1 MFAVQ
6 VEVNV
11 PSAPRRAPAPRDFR
25 KFEGNDRSRGIDRPQ
40 PFSRISEIS
49 VETPTP
55 GHAQVMPF
63 PSLSA
68 CRPLLAH
75 RLCDPTQSSAP
86 SVSSTNSASK
96 EPKGTQDVSAG
107 RMQSPGATGLLW
119 KKAGTLLVLGCLG
132 LVPRHSRGAP
142 HVTPICLYPKKRLK
156 LKFLLNRAFYCF
168 QSPPKAISCPFA
180 CKTLSPK
187 RQRPIN
193 M

>member
-1 MFAVQ
+1 MYPRPHEGHLLPVTSEDLKAMTDP
-6 VEVNV
+6 EV
-11 PSAPRRAPAPRDFR
+11 STPALQQNKRNLR
-25 KFEGNDRSRGIDRPQ
+25 GNPYSW
-40 PFSRISEIS
+40 
-49 VETPTP
+49 
-55 GHAQVMPF
+55 AQVTSF

-68 CRPLLAH
+68 CRSLLAH

-119 KKAGTLLVLGCLG
+119 KKAGTLLVLCCLG

-142 HVTPICLYPKKRLK
+142 HVTPICLHPKKRLK